1 MSNQPLIS
9 DEDLHAYIDGAL
21 AQDRALLVR
30 QALATDAALAKR
42 AALFEADKAMFK
54 AVYAPLA
61 ERPLPAEWI
70 ARAQRRAQ
78 PQIQPQAQLPPRPQ
92 ARWRQAYAIAAVLLV
107 VAMGPLAWRYHQ
119 PGTGADVVQVALDA
133 REGMPAGV
141 LHIATNDDLK
151 TERFSAALRQVTASD
166 VHVPDLNRMGYRLEG
181 LHLYDKAVEILYR
194 GPQNQLFTLY
204 VRRSDGSVRF
214 DQFERR
220 GLRVCIWQDDQIS
233 TVMAG
238 NISAAVMQRLA
249 TLSYTGLT
257 S

>member
-1 MSNQPLIS
+1 VSNQTSIS

-21 AQDRALLVR
+21 AEERAQLVR
-30 QALATDAALAKR
+30 NALAVDPALAER
-42 AALFEADKAMFK
+42 VARFEADKAMFK

-70 ARAQRRAQ
+70 ARAQRR
-78 PQIQPQAQLPPRPQ
+78 RPQ
-92 ARWRQAYAIAAVLLV
+92 PPTYWRQASAIAAVLLV
-107 VAMGPLAWRYHQ
+107 VAMGPLAWRYYQ
-119 PGTGADVVQVALDA
+119 PATGTDVVQVALDA

-141 LHIATNDDLK
+141 RHAATNEDLK
-151 TERFSAALRQVTASD
+151 ADRYNVALRQAVASN
-166 VHVPDLNRMGYRLEG
+166 VRIPDLTRMGYRLQG
-181 LHLYDKAVEILYR
+181 LHLYDKAAEILYR
-194 GPQNQLFTLY
+194 GPQDQLFTLY

-238 NISAAVMQRLA
+238 DVSAAAMQRLA

>member
-1 MSNQPLIS
+1 MSNQPFIS
-9 DEDLHAYIDGAL
+9 DDDLHAYIDGAL
-21 AQDRALLVR
+21 AKEH
-30 QALATDAALAKR
+30 ALAVRKALAADPALAER

-54 AVYAPLA
+54 TVYAPLA

-70 ARAQRRAQ
+70 ARAQQR
-78 PQIQPQAQLPPRPQ
+78 PRTQ
-92 ARWRQAYAIAAVLLV
+92 WRQASAIAAILLV
-107 VAMGPLAWRYHQ
+107 TALGPLAWRYYA
-119 PGTGADVVQVALDA
+119 PPASTDVVQVALDA
-133 REGMPAGV
+133 REGMPVGV
-141 LHIATNDDLK
+141 RHVIKNDDPK
-151 TERFSAALRQVTASD
+151 TDQYDAALRQAVAAN
-166 VHVPDLNRMGYRLEG
+166 VRIPDLSRMGYHLAG
-181 LHLYDKAVEILYR
+181 LHLYDKAAEILYR
-194 GPQNQLFTLY
+194 GPQDQLFTLY
-204 VRRSDGSVRF
+204 VRRSDGAARF

>member
-1 MSNQPLIS
+1 VSNQHFIS

-21 AQDRALLVR
+21 AEERALAVR
-30 QALATDAALAKR
+30 KALATDPALAER
-42 AALFEADKAMFK
+42 AVLFQADKAMLK

-70 ARAQRRAQ
+70 AKAHR
-78 PQIQPQAQLPPRPQ
+78 QAESRT
-92 ARWRQAYAIAAVLLV
+92 RWRQAGAIAAVLLV
-107 VAMGPLAWRYHQ
+107 VTFGPLAWRYYA
-119 PGTGADVVQVALDA
+119 PPAGRDVVQIALDA
-133 REGMPAGV
+133 REGTPAGV
-141 LHIATNDDLK
+141 RHAITNDDMK
-151 TERFSAALRQVTASD
+151 TDRYGAALRQAVASN
-166 VHVPDLNRMGYRLEG
+166 VRIPDLSRMGYRLAG
-181 LHLYDKAVEILYR
+181 LHLYDKAAEILYR
-194 GPQNQLFTLY
+194 GPQDQLFTLY
-204 VRRSDGSVRF
+204 VRRSDGSARF

>member
-1 MSNQPLIS
+1 VNNQHFIS

-21 AQDRALLVR
+21 AEERALAVRKALVSDPV
-30 QALATDAALAKR
+30 LAER
-42 AALFEADKAMFK
+42 AALFQADKAMLK
-54 AVYAPLA
+54 AVYGPLA
-61 ERPLPAEWI
+61 ERPVPAEWI
-70 ARAQRRAQ
+70 ARAHRRTQ
-78 PQIQPQAQLPPRPQ
+78 PRT
-92 ARWRQAYAIAAVLLV
+92 RWRQACAIAAILLV
-107 VAMGPLAWRYHQ
+107 MVIGPLAWRYYYA
-119 PGTGADVVQVALDA
+119 PATDTDVVQVALDA

-141 LHIATNDDLK
+141 RHVASNDDLK
-151 TERFSAALRQVTASD
+151 TDRYGTALRQAVAFN
-166 VHVPDLNRMGYRLEG
+166 VRIPDLSRMGYRLEG
-181 LHLYDKAVEILYR
+181 LHLYDKAAEILYR
-194 GPQNQLFTLY
+194 GPQDQLFTLY
-204 VRRSDGSVRF
+204 VRRSDGSARF

>member
-1 MSNQPLIS
+1 MSNFIS

-21 AQDRALLVR
+21 EEERALAVR
-30 QALATDAALAKR
+30 DALAGNVALAER
-42 AALFEADKAMFK
+42 VALFQADKAMLK

-61 ERPLPAEWI
+61 QRPLPPEWI
-70 ARAQRRAQ
+70 ARAHRRAR
-78 PQIQPQAQLPPRPQ
+78 PRMHWQ
-92 ARWRQAYAIAAVLLV
+92 KHLRLACAIAATILV
-107 VAMGPLAWRYHQ
+107 VAGGPLVWRYYA
-119 PGTGADVVQVALDA
+119 PARSGDVVELALDA
-133 REGMPAGV
+133 REGTPVGDRHSV
-141 LHIATNDDLK
+141 TGDSVK
-151 TERFSAALRQVTASD
+151 TPTYDSALRQTVASN
-166 VHVPDLNRMGYRLEG
+166 VRIPDLSRMGYRLRG
-181 LHLYDKAVEILYR
+181 LHLYDKAAEILYR

-204 VRRSDGSVRF
+204 VRRSDGSARF

-238 NISAAVMQRLA
+238 DVSAAVMQRLA